1 MTNAQQYE
9 CNGRQNTHKRPLG
22 RETSTTSVITTTDI
36 EKNILVTPII
46 KSEAA
51 SIGIPCRGRT
61 SPHN

>member
-36 EKNILVTPII
+36 EKNILVTPHHQI
-46 KSEAA
+46 
-51 SIGIPCRGRT
+51 
-61 SPHN
+61 